1 MNELLEILQ
10 KELNIYEEILKISK
24 NKTDIIKEDRALDL
38 DPLVREE
45 EEKVAQVIALEKKR
59 ISCVKRICQSLQ
71 INDDNISISELSKY
85 VDEKQELLDF
95 RDKITKVL
103 RDLKRTNSLN
113 QKLVQ
118 SSLEYVNFMVN
129 LATGANQN
137 VTYGASGQKNTK
149 GQTNFFDMK
158 L

>member
-59 ISCVKRICQSLQ
+59 LACVRRICVYLQ
-71 INDDNISISELSKY
+71 IEDTNISISELSKY

-95 RDKITKVL
+95 KEKITKVL
-103 RDLKRTNSLN
+103 RDLKRTNNLN
-113 QKLVQ
+113 QKLIQ

-129 LATGANQN
+129 LTTGANQN
-137 VTYGASGQKNTK
+137 VTYGATGQKNAK

>member
-24 NKTDIIKEDRALDL
+24 NKTDIIKEDKALDL

-59 ISCVKRICQSLQ
+59 LACVRKICAELQ
-71 INDDNISISELSKY
+71 IEDSNISISELSKY

-95 RDKITKVL
+95 KEKITKVL
-103 RDLKRTNSLN
+103 KDLKRTNDLN
-113 QKLVQ
+113 QKLIQ

-129 LATGANQN
+129 LTTGANQN
-137 VTYGASGQKNTK
+137 VTYGATGQKNTK